1 MTIVP
6 ETTAQTESFLKN
18 HPDFAVLL
26 SNYTYDRLQSRD
38 PNQSLLQLS
47 ELLDF
52 TPLEKACSD
61 YHTQSGP
68 GCKPTHPVPKL
79 LRALLVKYFYDYSL
93 RETEFHIRYNLLIK
107 SFVSYAVFD
116 EGPDHATISRFEN
129 YLILHHPR
137 LFFDTVLKQI
147 DMAFPDDHTRPQ
159 IADTFAVHANAA
171 LESLS
176 KRLRHSC
183 QQLLSALQKDDPT
196 AYDSLWS
203 QLDHEGIF
211 GSVDEKVAYFLSH
224 TQRQQRLLIILNAIS
239 VCLQTVRTF
248 SLSDD
253 VKRWVSRLDKI
264 ISDELHLERDAAGQI
279 IRVALHAK
287 NKRGKY
293 AIFSATDPDATIRN
307 HGPDKKDPGY
317 NASVATTTDFIR
329 EIRADT
335 GSQPDH
341 AAIPDLLTAQIE
353 HHDVCPP
360 KLIYDQAAGTGKSVA
375 AVRKATSGQTRL
387 VARPKPTN
395 KKKTETFGP
404 TDFTLSDDLL
414 TLRCP
419 NGRSTS
425 ARYRSG
431 SGDGFNFRFSK
442 GKCAGCLLLMACRG
456 KKQWPHPP
464 APYAQ
469 PATPRN
475 VFMSDYRMEKHALV
489 AYSQTDDFKADMKLR
504 PQVERSIAGLVLHTG
519 ARRARFRGLNKVD
532 FQLKMCGAV
541 YNLKRWLALLKNK
554 RLNRLPSKRRRFAA
568 PPPSWSLPRGG
579 GVGLATA

>member
-1 MTIVP
+1 MTIIP
-6 ETTAQTESFLKN
+6 QTTAQTESFLKK
-18 HPDFAVLL
+18 HPDFAVRL

-38 PNQSLLQLS
+38 PDQPLFQLAA
-47 ELLDF
+47 LLDF
-52 TPLEKACSD
+52 APLEKACAN
-61 YHTQSGP
+61 YHNQSGP

-79 LRALLVKYFYDYSL
+79 LRALLVKYFSDYSL
-93 RETEFHIRYNLLIK
+93 REAEFHIRYNLLLK
-107 SFVSYAVFD
+107 SFVGYAVFD
-116 EGPDHATISRFEN
+116 EGPDHTTISRFEN
-129 YLILHHPR
+129 YLLLHHPR
-137 LFFDTVLKQI
+137 LFFDTILKQI
-147 DMAFPDDHTRPQ
+147 DAAFPDDHTRSQ

-183 QQLLSALQKDDPT
+183 QQLLFAFRQDDPA
-196 AYDSLWS
+196 AYASLWS
-203 QLDHEGIF
+203 QLDHEGMF
-211 GSVDEKVAYFLSH
+211 GSADEKIEYSLSH
-224 TQRQQRLLIILNAIS
+224 TQRQQRLLTLLNAIS
-239 VCLQTVRTF
+239 ACLQTVRTF
-248 SLSDD
+248 SLSEA
-253 VKRWVSRLDKI
+253 VQRWVSRLEKI
-264 ISDELHLERDAAGQI
+264 IADELRLERDAMGQI
-279 IRVALHAK
+279 IQAALHAK

-293 AIFSATDPDATIRN
+293 AIFSATDPAATIRN

-317 NASVATTTDFIR
+317 NASVATTIDFIR

-353 HHDVCPP
+353 YHDVCPP

-375 AVRKATSGQTRL
+375 AVRKATAGQTQL

-414 TLRCP
+414 TLTCP
-419 NGRSTS
+419 NGRTTS

-442 GKCAGCLLLMACRG
+442 GMCTGCLLLMVCRG
-456 KKQWPHPP
+456 QKQWPHLP

-469 PATPRN
+469 PTTPRN
-475 VFMSDYRMEKHALV
+475 VFISDYRMEKQALV
-489 AYSQTDDFKADMKLR
+489 AYSQTDDFPADMKLR
-504 PQVERSIAGLVLHTG
+504 PQVERIIAGLVLHTG
-519 ARRARFRGLNKVD
+519 ARRARFRGLKKVD

-541 YNLKRWLALLKNK
+541 YNLKRWLALLRNK
-554 RLNRLPSKRRRFAA
+554 RLNRFPPKRRRFAA
-568 PPPSWSLPRGG
+568 PLPSGG